1 MLHTLQCIVLT
12 KQNMICW
19 RAKPNPVFSSSAL
32 HLSQV
37 FPEERKRCLC
47 WVGGAVGGAVGAGG
61 AVGVLDIGA
70 AQCDTRRGPLHCV
83 PQKSRDILDSARDHF
98 TPKWKYAMRRETK
111 SWRRPVVCC
120 PVRWISAGY
129 SDRIYLRFATM
140 KKAKPASFAIPN

>member
-1 MLHTLQCIVLT
+1 M
-12 KQNMICW
+12 
-19 RAKPNPVFSSSAL
+19 
-32 HLSQV
+32 
-37 FPEERKRCLC
+37 
-47 WVGGAVGGAVGAGG
+47 
-61 AVGVLDIGA
+61 LDIGA
-70 AQCDTRRGPLHCV
+70 AQCDTGRGPLHCV